1 MDERFGFALLAFTS
15 IFAMVNP
22 VSAIPIFLATTA
34 AHSAQHRA
42 ATLRRAVLTAFVILA
57 SFGLL
62 GSWIFNV
69 FGITTPAFRIAGG
82 FILFGVGFDMIRAR
96 RVGVKATEEEEAEG
110 TQRDDIGIVPLG
122 MPTLAGPGAITTVVA
137 MISQA
142 ESPFDAAW
150 VYASLA
156 VVMLLTWLVLSIA
169 PRIAQRLGKAGLNV
183 FSRIMGLIVMVVGV
197 QFVIDGATTVVL
209 DVARRI
215 AQS

>member
-34 AHSAQHRA
+34 AYSPQHRA
-42 ATLRRAVLTAFVILA
+42 ATLRRAVLTAFLILT

-62 GSWIFNV
+62 GSWIFNF
-69 FGITTPAFRIAGG
+69 FGITTHAFRIAGG

-110 TQRDDIGIVPLG
+110 AQRDDIGIIPLG

-137 MISQA
+137 MVSQA
-142 ESPFDAAW
+142 RSPFDAAS

-156 VVMLLTWLVLSIA
+156 GVLLLTWLVLSVA
-169 PRIAQRLGKAGLNV
+169 PRIARRLGQTGLNV

-197 QFVIDGATTVVL
+197 QFVIDGITVVVL
-209 DVARRI
+209 DVLRKVQAG
-215 AQS
+215 